1 MARTMSLKDDVQK
14 IKRERKAV
22 ILAHNYQLP
31 EVQDSADFVGDS
43 LGLSLQASKTD
54 ADIIVF
60 CGVDFMAESA
70 KVLSPR
76 KTVLLP
82 EMDAQCPM
90 AAMLDVEGLLA
101 MKRAHP
107 GAAVVGYVNTS
118 AATKAEMDICCTSSN
133 AIKVVSS
140 LPNKEIIF
148 VPDENLGKW
157 VQRSVPGK
165 TFYLWPGFCPT
176 HDSITAAVINGMK
189 SRFPQARV
197 VAHPECRMEVL
208 DLADAV
214 RSTEGMIKYVRESEH
229 QEFII
234 ATEKELIYRL
244 GQENP
249 HKVFHAV
256 PGAVCPNMK
265 KIPLPSVLS
274 ALEEMRYEIT
284 LSSEVMQRARAPL
297 ERMMAVGRG
306 D

>member
-1 MARTMSLKDDVQK
+1 MSLKDDVQK
-14 IKRERKAV
+14 IKQERNAV
-22 ILAHNYQLP
+22 ILAHNYQVP
-31 EVQDSADFVGDS
+31 EVQDIADFVGDS

-70 KVLSPR
+70 KVLSPK

-82 EMDAQCPM
+82 EIGAQCPM

-140 LPNKEIIF
+140 LPSKEIIF

-157 VQRSVPGK
+157 VQRSVPNK
-165 TFYLWPGFCPT
+165 VFHLWPGFCPT
-176 HDSITAAVINGMK
+176 HHSISAAVIEGMK
-189 SRFPQARV
+189 SRFPRARV

-214 RSTEGMIKYVRESEH
+214 RSTEGTIKYVRESEY

-234 ATEKELIYRL
+234 ATEKELVYRL
-244 GQENP
+244 AKENP
-249 HKVFHAV
+249 RKVFHAV

-265 KIPLPSVLS
+265 KISLPSILS
-274 ALEEMRYEIT
+274 ALEEMKYEIT
-284 LSSEVMQRARAPL
+284 LSSEVMERARIPL